1 MRIIFLFIFF
11 SFIILVVYRRIIEP
25 FREGMRGVRKPY
37 NQPQG
42 RTSIKNE
49 PRHGLPKDKEIQD
62 AEFTE
67 IK

>member
-1 MRIIFLFIFF
+1 MLI
-11 SFIILVVYRRIIEP
+11 VYRRIIEP
-25 FREGMRGVRKPY
+25 FFEGLRGVRKPY
-37 NQPQG
+37 NEPQG
-42 RTSIKNE
+42 RSSIKKE

>member
-1 MRIIFLFIFF
+1 M
-11 SFIILVVYRRIIEP
+11 LVLYRRIVEP
-25 FREGMRGVRKPY
+25 FLEGMRGARKPY
-37 NQPQG
+37 NDPQG
-42 RTSIKNE
+42 RTSVKSE